1 MEGLLVVAAR
11 STQGSDFFVDLTL
24 MGKPEKKRIKMEK
37 AWQNRGNLQT
47 TF

>member
-11 STQGSDFFVDLTL
+11 STQGSDFVDLTL
-24 MGKPEKKRIKMEK
+24 MGKQEKKRIKMEK

-47 TF
+47 AF